1 MIKKPIYNIDEF
13 DLAYYSNEN
22 YIKNMLNDCYIKDLG
37 NGYNTFTYNNL
48 DKYEYYNDISEI
60 YLEYDIIIPKLYL

>member
-22 YIKNMLNDCYIKDLG
+22 YIKNMLND
-37 NGYNTFTYNNL
+37 GYNTFTYNNL